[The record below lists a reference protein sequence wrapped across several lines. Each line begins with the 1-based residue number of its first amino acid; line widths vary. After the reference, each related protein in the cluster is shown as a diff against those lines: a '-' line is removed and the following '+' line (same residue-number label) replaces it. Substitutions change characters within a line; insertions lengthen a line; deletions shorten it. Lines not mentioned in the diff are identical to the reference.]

1 MDNDL
6 KKKKSDSLLKLAL
19 EEELLQDA
27 DMIKYKSDDEMESL
41 HEFSAEHQ
49 KRIKKIFKMADRVE
63 HRAAYRRRNFQIAAG
78 FAIFLCFSAVTVTR
92 VEAFRM
98 PILQFFM
105 DIKEKS
111 TRLGVQE
118 ENRLN
123 LSAEYSKY
131 EPGYIPEGYVVV
143 SVEQNEGGF
152 NIRYESG
159 ESQHWYRYQY
169 YDGVGNLNVDTEM
182 GDVTEEIIN
191 GNPAVV
197 IRKDGEIRIIVNIGK
212 QRFCL
217 NGIIPYEEAV
227 KIMESV
233 NY

>member
-19 EEELLQDA
+19 EEEMLQDA
-27 DMIKYKSDDEMESL
+27 AMKKYKADDEMETL

-63 HRAAYRRRNFQIAAG
+63 NRVAYRRRNFQIAAG
-78 FAIFLCFSAVTVTR
+78 FAIFLCFSAVTVTQ

-111 TRLGVQE
+111 THLGIRE

-123 LSAEYSKY
+123 LPDEYSKY
-131 EPGYIPEGYVVV
+131 VPKYVPEGYGIV
-143 SVEQNEGGF
+143 SVEQNESGF
-152 NIRYESG
+152 CIRYESG
-159 ESQHWYRYQY
+159 ESKHWYRYQY
-169 YDGVGNLNVDTEM
+169 YDKMGNLNVDTEM
-182 GDVTEEIIN
+182 GDVSEEIIH

-197 IRKDGEIRIIVNIGK
+197 IRKGGEIRIIVDIEK
-212 QRFCL
+212 QRFCVS
-217 NGIIPYEEAV
+217 GIIPYEEAI

-233 NY
+233 KF